1 MSSPAYEKGCLFT
14 VWTKSEWDADEEISF
29 DALERKVRLS
39 STQHS
44 VSLGE
49 FQQNRPP
56 APSKFDSIRRI
67 YVEEFGGNTGLL
79 LREHVIGD
87 LANSARF
94 VPVEEP
100 GNADAF
106 IRGRSD
112 SQQQG
117 TKVSNSGTESGS
129 SRSGVSAV
137 AIAGSVFGSVR
148 TRGQAAS
155 SSTSV
160 SENVISETISLRLTV
175 PSGDVIWGWDETK
188 PCVSNLVG
196 PEFSMIAKARCAV
209 QDLTGLANQ

>member
-1 MSSPAYEKGCLFT
+1 MPWRGRSAFPARSTAYRWASFNRIVRQRLQSSIPF
-14 VWTKSEWDADEEISF
+14 
-29 DALERKVRLS
+29 
-39 STQHS
+39 
-44 VSLGE
+44 GE
-49 FQQNRPP
+49 
-56 APSKFDSIRRI
+56 S